1 MPTVFY
7 ARMYL
12 IYGILFQRRV
22 SSARDSFMQGENGER
37 WRTLCQQ
44 ITTEQDPDKL
54 IELATEITRLL
65 DEKEERLKGL
75 KQAVL
80 RSA

>member
-1 MPTVFY
+1 
-7 ARMYL
+7 
-12 IYGILFQRRV
+12 
-22 SSARDSFMQGENGER
+22 MQGENGER

-44 ITTEQDPDKL
+44 VMTEQDPDKL

-65 DEKEERLKGL
+65 DEKEYRLKGSL
-75 KQAVL
+75 QSL

>member
-1 MPTVFY
+1 
-7 ARMYL
+7 
-12 IYGILFQRRV
+12 
-22 SSARDSFMQGENGER
+22 MQGENGEC

>member
-1 MPTVFY
+1 
-7 ARMYL
+7 
-12 IYGILFQRRV
+12 
-22 SSARDSFMQGENGER
+22 MQGENGEC

-65 DEKEERLKGL
+65 DEKEERLKL
-75 KQAVL
+75 VAAKPDTL
-80 RSA
+80 RIRLVQKIL

>member
-1 MPTVFY
+1 MGYLVNAVF
-7 ARMYL
+7 L
-12 IYGILFQRRV
+12 PQGTL
-22 SSARDSFMQGENGER
+22 FMQAENGER

-44 ITTEQDPDKL
+44 ITTEQDPDRL

-65 DEKEERLKGL
+65 DEKEERLKGSL
-75 KQAVL
+75 QSL

>member
-1 MPTVFY
+1 MEYFAH
-7 ARMYL
+7 ART
-12 IYGILFQRRV
+12 
-22 SSARDSFMQGENGER
+22 SSARDSFMQAENGER

-44 ITTEQDPDKL
+44 VMTEQDPDKL

-65 DEKEERLKGL
+65 DEKEERLKWSQQSL
-75 KQAVL
+75 I